1 MRIKHFFGLAVI
13 AAMTASCSS
22 NNDLVNGG
30 GNGSGENESGAS
42 YASFSINLPTTR
54 GTRAG
59 SAPEFNQ
66 GSDYEYKVNDAT
78 LLIFKKGEPTKEG
91 ETPKEGD
98 FTFVESAELGSMAPW
113 QKPNPDETGVTT
125 HAKITAKLNN
135 VDKTDGYYALVLLNN
150 GTGDNVKVTL
160 PKKGAKFS
168 DWNVDTNTNKDK
180 EATNKIA
187 NTNNGFYMANAPL
200 FKDNNVTTLVA
211 IDKDKIYPTE
221 EQAAKSAATDVYV
234 ERGLAKVTLSTG
246 TATGKTDENGA
257 YKVADGAYKDDK
269 VTIKNWALDVTN
281 QKTFPIHNVDGLTTD
296 YKEIWSN
303 TTAASE
309 TNGATNQ
316 RFVDNKATLA
326 QRVYWGKDPNYDKS
340 DLCSTED
347 ADMKALKAEFNYV
360 ANKDVTAEPSQP
372 LYCLENTFNLA
383 NMMQG
388 QTTRVV
394 FKATYKPASLPDGE
408 TTFYKIGKNT
418 AIWKESDLVKEIKA
432 AVVSVVTGAKTDK
445 ITVDL
450 KAKGNDIT
458 AAGTHYIKAVN
469 ITVKTSETETA
480 TITDENITA
489 INTQLGLKET
499 DKVGIS
505 TYAGGD
511 SYYIARIK
519 HFGDDLTS
527 WKSGQSYDK
536 NNLEF
541 LGRYGVLR
549 NNWYELTV
557 NSVSG
562 PGYPSVPEVK
572 PNTPDDEDNQY
583 INVSVKIL
591 DWAKRSQTVDL

>member
-22 NNDLVNGG
+22 NNELVNG
-30 GNGSGENESGAS
+30 GNGSGENETGVG
-42 YASFSINLPTTR
+42 YASFSITLPTTS
-54 GTRAG
+54 GTRADVPTPG
-59 SAPEFNQ
+59 TPSFEN
-66 GSDYEYKVNDAT
+66 GDKNEYKVNDAT
-78 LLIFKKGEPTKEG
+78 LLIFKKGEAKT
-91 ETPKEGD
+91 EGD

-160 PKKGAKFS
+160 PTKGDKFS
-168 DWNVDTNTNKDK
+168 DWNVDTKTNKDK

-187 NTNNGFYMANAPL
+187 TTDNGFYMANAPL

-234 ERGLAKVTLSTG
+234 ERGLAKVTLKTG
-246 TATGKTDENGA
+246 TAATGKTDTDGA
-257 YKVADGAYKDDK
+257 YKVANGAYKDDK
-269 VTIKNWALDVTN
+269 VKIENWALDVTN
-281 QKTFPIHNVDGLTTD
+281 KKTFPIHNVDGLTTD
-296 YKEIWSN
+296 YKDIWSN
-303 TTAASE
+303 TTDASE

-316 RFVDNKATLA
+316 RFVDNKAILA
-326 QRVYWGKDPNYDKS
+326 KRVYWGKDPNYDKS
-340 DLCSTED
+340 DLCDTKD
-347 ADMKALKAEFNYV
+347 ADKTALKAEFNYV
-360 ANKDVTAEPSQP
+360 ENKDVKAAPTSP

-394 FKATYKPASLPDGE
+394 FKAKYTPNGFNDGD
-408 TTFYKIGKNT
+408 TFYKIGKNT
-418 AIWKESDLVKEIKA
+418 AIWSKDNLETEIKT
-432 AVVSVVTGAKTDK
+432 AVASVVPGATVGN
-445 ITVDL
+445 TAVDL
-450 KAKGNDIT
+450 AAKGNDIT
-458 AAGTHYIKAVN
+458 AAGTHYVKAAN
-469 ITVKTSETETA
+469 ITVKISETETA
-480 TITDENITA
+480 TISDANITA

-499 DKVGIS
+499 EKVGIS
-505 TYAGGD
+505 TYAGGE

-527 WKSGQSYDK
+527 WKSGQSYGE
-536 NNLEF
+536 NNKAF

-557 NSVSG
+557 NSVSN

-572 PNTPDDEDNQY
+572 PNTPDDEDDEY

-591 DWAKRSQTVDL
+591 DWAKRSQSVDL